1 MDANI
6 KYRQSTACQGANNK
20 IEITKKVR
28 ECHNK
33 LTVTC
38 ENTEIIDKFIA
49 IIENKGINTFE
60 EYNNYRNLC
69 RKELGMEKQLEFN
82 NNKVFFIRVTT
93 EDLDKAHQ

>member
-1 MDANI
+1 MQISNI
-6 KYRQSTACQGANNK
+6 GNQLPVREQTTK